1 MMQWRESLS
10 ALKQELAPVRA
21 KRQRDAAEAEGKLGQ
36 DRRELKSLA
45 DSLGIGA
52 LLSDINGSLLDGRGE
67 MEGFVSW
74 EPDEGG
80 GGEDEDGL
88 DALDLLDED
97 DEDQYDAITHSI
109 SWEEFGEREI
119 AVELVLAEEGASI
132 LVNGVEVRPEREAL
146 ERALLEAV
154 RDELEL

>member
-21 KRQRDAAEAEGKLGQ
+21 KRQKEAVEAEEKLSQ
-36 DRRELKSLA
+36 DRRELKGLA

-52 LLSDINGSLLDGRGE
+52 LLSDINNSLLDGRGE
-67 MEGFVSW
+67 PERFVSW
-74 EPDEGG
+74 EPDEDAG
-80 GGEDEDGL
+80 DEEGDGL

-97 DEDQYDAITHSI
+97 DEGQYDGITHSL
-109 SWEEFGEREI
+109 SWEELGDRGIE
-119 AVELVLAEEGASI
+119 VELVLAEDGASI

-146 ERALLEAV
+146 ERALLEAI

>member
-1 MMQWRESLS
+1 MQWRESLS

-21 KRQRDAAEAEGKLGQ
+21 KRRKEAAEAEEKLGQ
-36 DRRELKSLA
+36 DRRELKGLA

-52 LLSDINGSLLDGRGE
+52 LLSDINNSLLDGRGE
-67 MEGFVSW
+67 SERFVSW
-74 EPDEGG
+74 EPDEDTGDEE
-80 GGEDEDGL
+80 EDVLG
-88 DALDLLDED
+88 ALDMLDED
-97 DEDQYDAITHSI
+97 DEDQYDAITHSL
-109 SWEEFGEREI
+109 SWEELGDRGIE
-119 AVELVLAEEGASI
+119 VELVLAEDGASI